1 MFLIAYKHGLQR
13 YFEKAVKELD
23 VIKGA
28 ESKLSM
34 KAFKCMTKE
43 MKRQRLG
50 NVVHYPS
57 ITD

>member
-1 MFLIAYKHGLQR
+1 MVCSVILK
-13 YFEKAVKELD
+13 KAVKELD